1 MVKNLPAMW
10 VMQFWSLGQADS
22 LEKEMATHSSILAWK
37 IPWTKEPSRLQP
49 IGLQRVRH
57 DWTTNTFTFSSF
69 TGSTALSLSHT
80 FMLQNS
86 EKGSTSTPGPRRQ
99 RTCSHSVPGVILD
112 KRQHWNMN
120 HGWHI
125 SIASGLNCLIWLMY
139 YECLRENFLVFRK
152 YPLKYLGLKG
162 QQYLQFTLKWL
173 RKIYTHM
180 CMYMCVYIYI
190 YTHTHIYRER
200 EVCVCVCV
208 CVHMCIKR
216 GCD

>member
-57 DWTTNTFTFSSF
+57 DWRTNTFTFPSF

-86 EKGSTSTPGPRRQ
+86 EKGSTSIPGPRRQ

-120 HGWHI
+120 HGWRI
-125 SIASGLNCLIWLMY
+125 SIASGLNCLILIDVLWM
-139 YECLRENFLVFRK
+139 FKRK
-152 YPLKYLGLKG
+152 FPC
-162 QQYLQFTLKWL
+162 F
-173 RKIYTHM
+173 
-180 CMYMCVYIYI
+180 
-190 YTHTHIYRER
+190 
-200 EVCVCVCV
+200 
-208 CVHMCIKR
+208 
-216 GCD
+216 